1 MFRKGQYFSFDA
13 IIASV
18 IFMIA
23 VVMLLSYW
31 HSVKTFLEYQSGDM
45 SREAMRI
52 AAMLLSP
59 PSPSYALG
67 NNCGNMQ
74 SIGLVNSFVDKTINE
89 STLECLRS
97 QQQVN
102 SNFLKSKFAT
112 PYNVAINVTKV
123 AKAGSSKPDY
133 YTIGTI
139 DTSKPSSEIVKIR
152 RIATLVDDSGKTSIA
167 TIDVYLYK

>member
-67 NNCGNMQ
+67 NKCGSMQ

-89 STLECLRS
+89 STLECL
-97 QQQVN
+97 QQQN
-102 SNFLKSKFAT
+102 STFLKSKFAT
-112 PYNVAINVTKV
+112 PYNVAISVTKV
-123 AKAGSSKPDY
+123 AKAGSSKPD

-152 RIATLVDDSGKTSIA
+152 RIATLVDHAGKTSIA

>member
-67 NNCGNMQ
+67 KNCGSMQ

-89 STLECLRS
+89 STLECL
-97 QQQVN
+97 QQQN

-112 PYNVAINVTKV
+112 PYNVAISVT
-123 AKAGSSKPDY
+123 KAGSSKAS

-152 RIATLVDDSGKTSIA
+152 RIATLVDDAGKTSIA

>member
-67 NNCGNMQ
+67 KNCGSMQ

-89 STLECLRS
+89 STLECLQS
-97 QQQVN
+97 QQQAN
-102 SNFLKSKFAT
+102 STFLKSKFAT
-112 PYNVAINVTKV
+112 PYNVAISVTKV
-123 AKAGSSKPDY
+123 AKAGSSKAS

-152 RIATLVDDSGKTSIA
+152 RIATLVDDAGKTSIA

>member
-59 PSPSYALG
+59 PSPSYASG
-67 NNCGNMQ
+67 NNCGSMQ
-74 SIGLVNSFVDKTINE
+74 SIGLVNSFVDKTINK
-89 STLECLRS
+89 STLECLR
-97 QQQVN
+97 QQSKQPD
-102 SNFLKSKFAT
+102 FLKSKFAT
-112 PYNVAINVTKV
+112 PYNVVINV
-123 AKAGSSKPDY
+123 SSISSTGPGKFS
-133 YTIGTI
+133 YTIGTLS
-139 DTSKPSSEIVKIR
+139 SKTTSEIVKIR
-152 RIATLVDDSGKTSIA
+152 RIATVVSEDGKTTMA
-167 TIDVYLYK
+167 TIDVYLFR

>member
-67 NNCGNMQ
+67 NNCGSMQ

-89 STLECLRS
+89 STLECLQS
-97 QQQVN
+97 QQQAN

-112 PYNVAINVTKV
+112 PYNVAISVT
-123 AKAGSSKPDY
+123 KAGSSKAS

-152 RIATLVDDSGKTSIA
+152 RIATLVDDAGNTSIA